1 MQINKYA
8 SVFYGV
14 LPIRCDFIKDMY
26 GISADK
32 IELLAMGA
40 DDELLEIG
48 KKKIQKIRRILNIT
62 AVSETHLDVYKR
74 QRQRYP
80 VVL

>member
-48 KKKIQKIRRILNIT
+48 KKKFRK
-62 AVSETHLDVYKR
+62 
-74 QRQRYP
+74 
-80 VVL
+80 

>member
-40 DDELLEIG
+40 EMNCLKLER
-48 KKKIQKIRRILNIT
+48 KNSENKENIK
-62 AVSETHLDVYKR
+62 Y
-74 QRQRYP
+74 Y
-80 VVL
+80 